1 MSLEAEI
8 SVQELKEELSCL
20 LDFFVSIEELSKT
33 EELQRSCNEKGL
45 SESVVSEFLKVIT
58 RAKFLKEFFDA
69 ISFDDEI
76 NLRFIRYIVGRT
88 RNFRKY
94 KDFYSFQ
101 FESIGLY
108 GIYLSLFDTIKLPD
122 LKGK

>member
-20 LDFFVSIEELSKT
+20 LDFFVSIDELSKT
-33 EELQRSCNEKGL
+33 EEFQRSCNEKGL

-69 ISFDDEI
+69 ISFDGEI
-76 NLRFIRYIVGRT
+76 NSTYIRYIVRRT
-88 RNFRKY
+88 RYFKEYN
-94 KDFYSFQ
+94 DFYSFQ
-101 FESIGLY
+101 FESIVLY
-108 GIYLSLFDTIKLPD
+108 GTYLSLFDRIKLPD